1 MTVVKSHQDIAVFK
15 DQLTEYKRLI
25 DADIAIC
32 SKEIQKKTLQDFGSN
47 SRIAIDAFLAILER
61 GGKRIRG
68 ALTMVG
74 YEMAGG
80 TDKAM
85 ILQAARAV
93 ELIHAYLLVVDD
105 INDRSPIRRGGLPAH
120 LLLADY
126 YRSKDLGIDDLHF
139 GESIAY
145 HASLV
150 GCHTAIGMVAELEV
164 DPELRLRALSAL
176 NKSLVVTGFGQAN
189 DVFNEVSGS
198 EVDERAVNSV
208 MEWKTAHYT
217 FLSPLQLGIILAGG
231 SDEQIDS
238 LKNFAVNAGVAFQI
252 TDDNLG
258 IFGTE
263 FESGKSPL
271 DDIREGKRTL
281 LTIYALEHATD
292 TDKNFL
298 MQMLGNN
305 ALTQL
310 EFQRVKDIL
319 QNSGALAYARDKA
332 AKHVNKAKK
341 ALEQNSFFNASQTQF
356 LSSLTDYLLVRNK

>member
-1 MTVVKSHQDIAVFK
+1 MSQVKTSHDIEVFK
-15 DQLTEYKRLI
+15 TQLTEYKQLI

-32 SKEIQKKTLQDFGSN
+32 TKEIQKTTLQEFGGN

-80 TDKAM
+80 KDKAM

-93 ELIHAYLLVVDD
+93 ELIHAYLLVIDD

-120 LLLADY
+120 LLLAEY

-150 GCHTAIGMVAELEV
+150 GCHTAIGMVAELNVE
-164 DPELRLRALSAL
+164 DDLKLRALIAL

-198 EVDERAVNSV
+198 EVDERAVNNV

-238 LKNFAVNAGVAFQI
+238 LKNFALHAGVAFQI

-281 LTIYALEHATD
+281 LTIYALEHASD

-298 MQMLGNN
+298 MQMLGNS

-310 EFQRVKDIL
+310 EFQRVRDIL
-319 QNSGALAYARDKA
+319 INSGALEYARKKA
-332 AKHVNKAKK
+332 SKHVKLAKQSLDQK
-341 ALEQNSFFNASQTQF
+341 IHFSTEKTQF
-356 LSSLTDYLLVRNK
+356 LSSLTDYLLTRNK